1 MEARIKTMAV
11 NVQETP
17 WRIHIRLLYFT
28 TVCLTLLMATVMWYG
43 YTELRKL
50 RSDMRN
56 KISKKDVAEFRIW
69 HRPFEDLESPPEWSY
84 SEDFDKTE
92 FENRNDESTRSK
104 RHADPEGSGLPDD
117 FVLMNTYSRIPLVA
131 LHSYCRDAKEYCS
144 AQGQQGPPGVPGS
157 RGEKGDSG
165 APGLPGRKGDPG
177 IKGDTPDPG
186 LVAENLRSYN
196 SMRGPPGPKG
206 DHGEPGDLGPMGP
219 PGPHGMKGAHG
230 QPGTPG
236 RDGKDG
242 RLGKSGIP
250 GDGGVKGERGLLG
263 FPGKKGDPGP
273 VGPQGASGPRG
284 VTGKDGIDGIPGIPG
299 EPGVN
304 GTDAIPGRR
313 GKKGDRGEPGK
324 DGERG
329 SGGVPGVPGLKGTK
343 GDQGVRGWTGVA
355 ASCTCEKGN
364 PGQMGPMGP
373 KGFKG
378 SRGSDGICPARCIGK
393 STTAATTLA
402 TTTTTTPIP
411 SLPPRKSSCS
421 LRVIGKPLF
430 KSNKAHEW
438 GAWMY
443 DTAPTTPADANAIW
457 VTYNYTGNKV
467 YKYQNDHAFRNNN
480 PMDIADLG
488 ITRFFGTGHV
498 VYSGYLYYHV
508 RGGNQIV
515 KFDLGQKIIKELGSI
530 KFSAHSHEMYLYS
543 SKRNYYDFA
552 VDKNG
557 LWVVYGKDADDS
569 LVHIAMLNPNTL
581 KITKSINVGVRSGYY
596 GNSFVICGVLYF
608 IRDTSVTITQVV
620 YAFDI
625 YKEKGK
631 NANVRFI
638 NPYGHNNMVSFNPQ
652 RQRIFGWDNGKQV
665 EYPMLLK

>member
-1 MEARIKTMAV
+1 MAV

-50 RSDMRN
+50 RSDMHN
-56 KISKKDVAEFRIW
+56 KISNKDVAEFRIW
-69 HRPFEDLESPPEWSY
+69 HRPFEDVESPPEWTY

-92 FENRNDESTRSK
+92 FENRKDESTRSK

-117 FVLMNTYSRIPLVA
+117 YVLMNTYSRIPLVA

-144 AQGQQGPPGVPGS
+144 AQGQPGPPGVPGS

-177 IKGDTPDPG
+177 VKGDTPDPG

-206 DHGEPGDLGPMGP
+206 DHGDPGDMGPMGP
-219 PGPHGMKGAHG
+219 PGPQGMKGTRG
-230 QPGTPG
+230 QSGTQG

-242 RLGKSGIP
+242 L
-250 GDGGVKGERGLLG
+250 
-263 FPGKKGDPGP
+263 PGKVGALGP
-273 VGPQGASGPRG
+273 SGPRG
-284 VTGKDGIDGIPGIPG
+284 LTAKDGTDGIPGIPG

-304 GTDAIPGRR
+304 GTDGVPGRR
-313 GKKGDRGEPGK
+313 GKKGDKGEPGK

-329 SGGVPGVPGLKGTK
+329 SSGVPGVPGLKGTK
-343 GDQGVRGWTGVA
+343 GDQGVRGWTGVS
-355 ASCTCEKGN
+355 ASCACEKGSA
-364 PGQMGPMGP
+364 GQMGPMGP
-373 KGFKG
+373 KGIKG
-378 SRGSDGICPARCIGK
+378 NRGDDGICPVRCSGK
-393 STTAATTLA
+393 STTVATTLA

-411 SLPPRKSSCS
+411 VLPPRKSICS

-430 KSNKAHEW
+430 KTIKDQEW

-443 DTAPTTPADANAIW
+443 DTDPTTPANAKAVW

-467 YKYQNDHAFRNNN
+467 YKYQDDREFRNNN
-480 PMDIADLG
+480 PMEIADLG
-488 ITRFFGTGHV
+488 ITRYYGTGHV
-498 VYSGYLYYHV
+498 VYRGFLYYHV
-508 RGGNQIV
+508 RGGDQIV
-515 KFDLGQKIIKELGSI
+515 KFDLGQKIIKEVGSI
-530 KFSAHSHEMYLYS
+530 KFSAHSHEMFLYS

-557 LWVVYGKDADDS
+557 LWVVYGKDADES
-569 LVHIAMLNPNTL
+569 MVHIAMLNPDSL
-581 KITKSINVGVRSGYY
+581 KIIKSIDAGVRSGYY

-608 IRDTSVTITQVV
+608 IQDTSVSITKIV
-620 YAFDI
+620 YAFDM
-625 YKEKGK
+625 YKERGK
-631 NANVRFI
+631 NANIRFI
-638 NPYGHNNMVSFNPQ
+638 NPYSHNNMVSFNPR
-652 RQRIFGWDNGKQV
+652 RQRIYGWDNGKQV
-665 EYPMLLK
+665 EYPMLLR